1 MKKIYIEKLDN
12 LSQNIKFEI
21 NSENKK
27 YIKDYT
33 LKKYPISF
41 DEYKIKFDLI
51 QNEIKNGNSYLLNL
65 TTKTKIDTNLSLDEI
80 YQASSSLLNL
90 RVKIDDL
97 DFVCFSP
104 EKFIDIKNN
113 KIYTYPMKGTI
124 DTILDD
130 AKNLLLNSKK
140 ELAEHTMVVDLL
152 RNDLGKVAKNIKV
165 EEFRTFSKISTRNS
179 ELFQTSSVISG
190 DLENNWQEKIGDIFS
205 NILPAGSITGTPK
218 KSTIEILKNIEN
230 YDRGFYSGIFGIFD
244 GINLQSFV
252 LIRFIE
258 NINQELFYKS
268 GGGITSDSIAK
279 QEYEEL
285 LNKVYLPF

>member
-21 NSENKK
+21 NSKNKK

-104 EKFIDIKNN
+104 EKFIDIKDN